1 MKLKL
6 SVAMPKLLGGV
17 EKKRPFFANGRI
29 LVCFTG
35 VLVDLRKLFKP
46 PLQFRLAR
54 TFNCHTVQ
62 TAFASLLRATFE
74 ELS

>member
-35 VLVDLRKLFKP
+35 VLADLRKLFKT

-54 TFNCHTVQ
+54 TFDCHTVQ
-62 TAFASLLRATFE
+62 TAVRLLVKGYF
-74 ELS
+74 

>member
-35 VLVDLRKLFKP
+35 VLVDLRKLFKT
-46 PLQFRLAR
+46 PL
-54 TFNCHTVQ
+54 
-62 TAFASLLRATFE
+62 
-74 ELS
+74 